1 MIVRPQGRRER
12 MQYRFVRGVTAED
25 IVRAI
30 GRPDIKSTEVV
41 IYMRGNEL
49 VVDFGS
55 HKIGATEERKLEAL
69 LRSFGYRFVEKGEK
83 LIGEEILP

>member
-1 MIVRPQGRRER
+1 

-25 IVRAI
+25 IVKAI
-30 GRPDIKSTEVV
+30 GRQDIKSTEVV

-55 HKIGATEERKLEAL
+55 RKIGATEEKKLEAF
-69 LRSFGYRFVEKGEK
+69 LRSFGYKLVEKGEK
-83 LIGEEILP
+83 LLEEEILA